1 MSQIRNFEELN
12 KMLENSEVISLDAT
26 DMLLDLDVL
35 PSTTSQAAL
44 NHMLVDFGKRL
55 KSGANVIVEAINKD
69 ENTTFEMYQK
79 WLHDEFTTY
88 SYNMFMKTV

>member
-12 KMLENSEVISLDAT
+12 KVLENSEVICLDAT

-44 NHMLVDFGKRL
+44 NHMLVDLGNRL
-55 KSGANVIVEAINKD
+55 KSGANVIIETISKD
-69 ENTTFEMYQK
+69 KNTTFEMYQK
-79 WLHDEFTTY
+79 WLHDEFTAY
-88 SYNMFMKTV
+88 SYDMFMKTI